1 MLHPTLQYALSILPY
16 RKVFL
21 TAGFLHFYPV
31 KTTLYLNVYKE
42 KYFSKEY
49 SVQKRLYFN
58 LRDNACARK
67 LVMQLH
73 GNSIHMLV
81 SVDIQYHCHNVVC
94 HASVMIEIYV
104 VFRC

>member
-1 MLHPTLQYALSILPY
+1 MSRL
-16 RKVFL
+16 L

-58 LRDNACARK
+58 LRDNACAQK

-94 HASVMIEIYV
+94 YASVMIEIYV
-104 VFRC
+104 VFKC